1 MASVGRVA
9 FNRAYVSGDDG
20 MIFDNIET
28 LNTEELNNVVGGEDF
43 ITSGLKEYVP
53 DSVAETVG
61 PVVFNG
67 AVFATRTAP
76 NAVMNA
82 AGQAA
87 NAVSNAA
94 SDAYNWVAS
103 WF

>member
-1 MASVGRVA
+1 
-9 FNRAYVSGDDG
+9 
-20 MIFDNIET
+20 MIFDIDESIET
-28 LNTEELNNVVGGEDF
+28 IDFEAMSNVVGGEDF
-43 ITSGLKEYVP
+43 ITSGLKDYVP

-61 PVVFNG
+61 PIAFNG

-82 AGQAA
+82 AGQVATT
-87 NAVSNAA
+87 VTNAA
-94 SDAYNWVAS
+94 SDAVNWVTS